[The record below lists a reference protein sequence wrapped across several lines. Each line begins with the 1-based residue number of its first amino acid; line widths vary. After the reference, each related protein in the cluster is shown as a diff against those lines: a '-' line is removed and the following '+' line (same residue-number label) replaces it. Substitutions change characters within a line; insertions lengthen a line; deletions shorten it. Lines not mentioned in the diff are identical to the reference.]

1 MLLSQQ
7 LAQLWQCNT
16 YEWDLSCPTY

>member
-16 YEWDLSCPTY
+16 YEWDLSCPT